1 MIKNIIFDIGRVLAD
16 FRWKET
22 LINLGI
28 NKGDLTELS
37 NATVKSPF
45 WGEFDRSAESDEDI
59 LLHFI
64 ENAPSQETNIRLAWD
79 HIADMIHCYPYTHA
93 WLQELKAA
101 GYQRYYLSN
110 YPRRTYEVTKDEIGF
125 IREME
130 GGLFSFDVQ
139 LIKPEEDIYLELLN
153 KYGLEAEECVFLDD
167 KAVNVKAAEQL
178 GMAGIVFRSKEQ
190 AVKELKA
197 LEVRQPYRIT

>member
-16 FRWKET
+16 FAWKET
-22 LINLGI
+22 LTNLGI
-28 NKGDLTELS
+28 DKGDFTELS

-64 ENAPSQETNIRLAWD
+64 ENAPHQEANIRLAWE
-79 HIADMIHCYPYTHA
+79 HIQDMIHCYPYTYA

-101 GYQRYYLSN
+101 GYHRYYLSN
-110 YPRRTYEVTKDEIGF
+110 YPRKIYEITKDEIGF

-139 LIKPEEDIYLELLN
+139 LIKPEEEIYLELLH
-153 KYGLEAEECVFLDD
+153 KYNLKAEECVFLDD
-167 KAVNVKAAEQL
+167 KAINIKTSESL
-178 GMAGIVFRSKEQ
+178 GIAGIVFRSQEQ
-190 AVKELKA
+190 AVKELRDLGVK
-197 LEVRQPYRIT
+197 I